1 MSKKL
6 TLLSTALLTAT
17 ALLAQQDTLTTKS
30 LDEVIVTANKV
41 AQKQSQTGK
50 VVTVITKEQLEK
62 SAGKTVAQVLNEQ
75 VGITINGSL
84 NNLGTNQSLY
94 VRGAGNG
101 RALILLDGIPV
112 NDPSQISNDYDL
124 NLFSINDVERI
135 EICKGAQSTLYGS
148 DAVAGVINIITV
160 KSDISKTFNLKASI
174 SAGNRNTNKQSLQL
188 YGKAGKFIYT
198 TRFSKLKTDG
208 FSTAYDSSANGK
220 NFDKDGYDGTA
231 TNGSLLYQATKDFS
245 VKAFTQYSQYTAGI
259 DAGAFAD
266 KRNFTTFSK
275 SHISGLGLNLKKDRY
290 TVVGNYQYT
299 KANRV
304 IDDNENIPGAT
315 NYALNVFTATAQFA
329 ELYTSVKLAK
339 GFTLLAGGDYR
350 YASFFS
356 KYTSQS
362 SFGPYNS
369 AFPDTAMNQVA
380 AYTSL
385 AYNSKHFNIEF
396 GGRYNKHSRYGD
408 NYTYTFNP
416 SYTIDDNYRIF
427 GSIATGFKAPSL
439 YQLYGDFVGNKNLK
453 PERSINYEIGVQ
465 QQVANFKNRVVFFY
479 RDITDGIDYSNIT
492 TNSFPAGTG
501 YFNYASQ
508 VVRGLEYEISI
519 NPTKHLTIT
528 GNYTFLAGEELT
540 QSRFNFKDTAYNYLL
555 RRPKHNLNITAG
567 YQFTKGL
574 YLSVSGKYISAR
586 QDVGGYKKADIGL
599 DSYFIVGAYADYTL
613 NATIK
618 FFADAQNL
626 TNKKFYDIR
635 GFNSQPLLFN
645 AGVTI
650 NW

>member
-50 VVTVITKEQLEK
+50 VVTVITKEHLEK
-62 SAGKTVAQVLNEQ
+62 SSGKTVAQVLNEQ
-75 VGITINGSL
+75 AGITINGSL
-84 NNLGTNQSLY
+84 NNLGTNQSLF

-112 NDPSQISNDYDL
+112 NDPSQINNDYDL

-148 DAVAGVINIITV
+148 DAVAGVVNIITV
-160 KSDISKTFNLKASI
+160 KSGVNKAFNVKASI
-174 SAGNRNTNKQSLQL
+174 GAGNKNTSKQNLQL

-208 FSTAYDSSANGK
+208 FSAAYDSSVAGK
-220 NFDKDGYDGTA
+220 NFDTDGYDGTA
-231 TNGSLLYQATKDFS
+231 TNGSVLYQATNDFS
-245 VKAFTQYSQYTAGI
+245 IKAFTQYSQYTAAI
-259 DAGAFAD
+259 DAGVFAD
-266 KRNFTTFSK
+266 KRNYTTFSK
-275 SHISGLGLNLKKDRY
+275 SHISGLGLNFKKEKY
-290 TVVGNYQYT
+290 TIVGNYQYT

-304 IDDNENIPGAT
+304 IDDNASIPGAT
-315 NYALNVFTATAQFA
+315 SYSLNQYNATAQFA
-329 ELYTSVKLAK
+329 ELYTSIKLVKGL
-339 GFTLLAGGDYR
+339 TLLAGGDYR

-369 AFPDTAMNQVA
+369 AFPDTTMNQLA

-385 AYNSKHFNIEF
+385 AFNSKHFNVEV

-416 SYTIDDNYRIF
+416 SYNIDDNYRVF

-465 QQVANFKNRVVFFY
+465 QQFTNIKNRVVFFY
-479 RDITDGIDYSNIT
+479 REITDGIDYSSVS
-492 TNSFPAGTG
+492 TNSFPTGTG
-501 YFNYASQ
+501 YFNFASQ
-508 VVRGLEYEISI
+508 VVRGLEYEVSL
-519 NPTKHLTIT
+519 NPTKYLTIT

-540 QSRFNFKDTAYNYLL
+540 QSRFNFKDTAYSYLL
-555 RRPKHNLNITAG
+555 RRPKHNINITAG

-574 YLSVSGKYISAR
+574 YASVSGKYVSAR
-586 QDVGGYKKADIGL
+586 QDVGGYKKADVGL
-599 DSYFIVGAYADYTL
+599 DDYFILGAYADYKL
-613 NATIK
+613 NTIVK

-626 TNKKFYDIR
+626 TNKRFYDIR
-635 GFNSQPLLFN
+635 GFNSVPFLFN
-645 AGVTI
+645 AGVTF

>member
-6 TLLSTALLTAT
+6 TLLSTVLLTAT
-17 ALLAQQDTLTTKS
+17 ALLAQQDTLITKS

-50 VVTVITKEQLEK
+50 VVTVITKDLLEK
-62 SAGKTVAQVLNEQ
+62 SSGKTVAQVLNEQ
-75 VGITINGSL
+75 VGITINGAL
-84 NNLGTNQSLY
+84 NNLGTNQSLF

-101 RALILLDGIPV
+101 KALILLDGIPV
-112 NDPSQISNDYDL
+112 NDPSQISGDYDL

-148 DAVAGVINIITV
+148 DAVAGVVNIITV
-160 KSDISKTFNLKASI
+160 KSGVNKAFNIKATI
-174 SAGNRNTNKQSLQL
+174 AAGNKNTARQSLQL

-198 TRFSKLKTDG
+198 TRFSKLKADG
-208 FSTAYDSSANGK
+208 FSAAYDSSVNGK

-231 TNGSLLYQATKDFS
+231 TNGSVLYQATKDFS
-245 VKAFTQYSQYTAGI
+245 VKAFTQYSEYTAGI
-259 DAGAFAD
+259 DAGAFSD
-266 KRNFTTFSK
+266 KRNYTTFSK
-275 SHISGLGLNLKKDRY
+275 SHISGLGLNLKKENY
-290 TVVGNYQYT
+290 TIVGNYQYT

-304 IDDNENIPGAT
+304 IDDNASIPGAT
-315 NYALNVFTATAQFA
+315 SYSLNQYNATAQFA
-329 ELYTSVKLAK
+329 ELYTNIKLTK
-339 GFTLLAGGDYR
+339 GLTLLVGSDFR

-369 AFPDTAMNQVA
+369 AFADTSMNQVA

-385 AYNSKHFNIEF
+385 AYNSKHFNVEV
-396 GGRYNKHSRYGD
+396 GGRYNKHSRYGE
-408 NYTYTFNP
+408 NYTYTINP
-416 SYTIDDNYRIF
+416 SYNFDDNYRVF

-453 PERSINYEIGVQ
+453 PERSTNYEVGIQ
-465 QQVANFKNRVVFFY
+465 QQFANIKNRVVFFY
-479 RDITDGIDYSNIT
+479 RKINDGIDYSSIS
-492 TNSFPAGTG
+492 TNGYPTG

-508 VVRGLEYEISI
+508 EVRGIEYEVSI
-519 NPTKHLTIT
+519 NPTKQLTIT
-528 GNYTFLAGEELT
+528 GNYTFLAGEEVT
-540 QSRFNFKDTAYNYLL
+540 QSRINFKDTTYNYLL
-555 RRPKHNLNITAG
+555 RRPKHNVNITVG
-567 YQFTKGL
+567 YQVTKNL
-574 YLSVSGKYISAR
+574 YASVSGKYVSAR

-599 DSYFIVGAYADYTL
+599 DSYFIVGANADYTL
-613 NATIK
+613 NNNIK
-618 FFADAQNL
+618 FFINAQNL
-626 TNKKFYDIR
+626 TNKIFYDVR

>member
-50 VVTVITKEQLEK
+50 VVTVITKEHLEK
-62 SAGKTVAQVLNEQ
+62 SSGKTVAQVLNEQ
-75 VGITINGSL
+75 AGITINGSL
-84 NNLGTNQSLY
+84 NNLGTNQSLF

-112 NDPSQISNDYDL
+112 NDPSQINNDYDL

-148 DAVAGVINIITV
+148 DAVAGVVNIITV
-160 KSDISKTFNLKASI
+160 KSGVNKAFNVKASI
-174 SAGNRNTNKQSLQL
+174 GAGNKNTSKQNLQL

-208 FSTAYDSSANGK
+208 FSAAYDSSVAGK
-220 NFDKDGYDGTA
+220 NYDTDGYDGTA
-231 TNGSLLYQATKDFS
+231 TNGSVLYQATNDFS
-245 VKAFTQYSQYTAGI
+245 VKVFTQYSQYTAAI
-259 DAGAFAD
+259 DAGVFAD
-266 KRNFTTFSK
+266 KRNYTTFSK
-275 SHISGLGLNLKKDRY
+275 SHISGLGLNFKKEKY
-290 TVVGNYQYT
+290 TIVGNYQYT

-304 IDDNENIPGAT
+304 IDDNASIPGAT
-315 NYALNVFTATAQFA
+315 SYSLNQYNATAQFA
-329 ELYTSVKLAK
+329 ELYTSIKLVKGL
-339 GFTLLAGGDYR
+339 TLLAGGDYR

-369 AFPDTAMNQVA
+369 AFPDTTMNQLA

-385 AYNSKHFNIEF
+385 AFNSKHFNVEF

-416 SYTIDDNYRIF
+416 SYNIDDNYRVF

-465 QQVANFKNRVVFFY
+465 QQFTNIKTRVVFFY
-479 RDITDGIDYSNIT
+479 REITNGIDYSSVS
-492 TNSFPAGTG
+492 TNSFPTGTG
-501 YFNYASQ
+501 YFNFASQ
-508 VVRGLEYEISI
+508 VVRGLEYEVSL
-519 NPTKHLTIT
+519 NLTKYLTIT

-540 QSRFNFKDTAYNYLL
+540 QSRFNFKDTAYSYLL
-555 RRPKHNLNITAG
+555 RRPKHNINITAG
-567 YQFTKGL
+567 YQFTKGF
-574 YLSVSGKYISAR
+574 YASVSGKYVSAR
-586 QDVGGYKKADIGL
+586 QDVGGYKKADVGL
-599 DSYFIVGAYADYTL
+599 DDYFILGAYADYKL
-613 NATIK
+613 NTTVK
-618 FFADAQNL
+618 FFADAQNF
-626 TNKKFYDIR
+626 TGKRFYDIR
-635 GFNSQPLLFN
+635 GFNSVPFLFN
-645 AGVTI
+645 AGVTF